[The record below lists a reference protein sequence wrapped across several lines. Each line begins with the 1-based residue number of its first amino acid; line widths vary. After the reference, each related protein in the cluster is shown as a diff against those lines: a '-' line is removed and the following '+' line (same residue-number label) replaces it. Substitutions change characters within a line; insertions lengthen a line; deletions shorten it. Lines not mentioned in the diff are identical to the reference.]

1 MAKVAFTG
9 TTAGLTDAQAVAL
22 GNFMDELP
30 GANELHHGVAEGADA
45 AAHVLA
51 RLLGWSIVGH
61 PGVRKDGTAAKRA
74 YWLKGFTEVLPE
86 LPMLKRNRAIV
97 AGASILLA
105 TPRGPER
112 MRGSGTWATVRYA
125 RAAGVPV
132 LLFWP
137 DGSVVADTG

>member
-1 MAKVAFTG
+1 MGKVAFTG
-9 TTAGLTDAQAVAL
+9 TTAGLTEAQFAAL
-22 GNFMDELP
+22 GEFMSGLP
-30 GANELHHGVAEGADA
+30 GANTLHHGVAVGADA
-45 AAHVLA
+45 QAHDLA
-51 RLLGWSIVGH
+51 LGLGWSVVGH

-74 YWLKGFTEVLPE
+74 HWLTGFTEMLPE
-86 LPMLKRNRAIV
+86 LRFLRRNRAIV